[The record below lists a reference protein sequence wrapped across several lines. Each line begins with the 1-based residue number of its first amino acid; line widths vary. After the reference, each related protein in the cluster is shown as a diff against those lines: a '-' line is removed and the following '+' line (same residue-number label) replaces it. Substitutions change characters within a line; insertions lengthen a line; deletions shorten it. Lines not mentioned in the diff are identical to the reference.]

1 MNTDQRPNPL
11 YTLCRRGGMVLFCLL
26 VAAVTG
32 LSATGWADSVYLIT
46 GTEDEGAIIL
56 DPKQKTAPELTS
68 KLVYVS
74 SGAKGYDLTLQE
86 GTSVTVRHE
95 GSAVTVQSHK
105 ESVSSILSRL
115 HVNPSPLEM
124 VGVTVSE
131 SGVDLNVASDLTYYE
146 YVTENVSFSTQRVAN
161 PDMLEG
167 EEKVV
172 QKGADGV
179 RSSVYEVVWSN
190 GAQLSRQFV
199 EELSTTAVDQI
210 VEYGT
215 KSKAKPA
222 ASQNK
227 DPDALLTEHG
237 ETAEILRRPHHDR
250 HGLYH
255 GTRRRGHPDRQRHR
269 GPRGLRGRGQERH
282 PPGHPDVY
290 RGQRKRGLRTG
301 RGRGHGGQGQQDR
314 PLLRHLRGVHPV
326 WQANLYRL
334 YSPVTVSRA
343 PGCFG
348 RGPFPFLGAL
358 CESIT
363 NRGRKLPVNCQFCQ
377 LRSGPETDTIGMT
390 YPAGGRRVPFPEFSS
405 E

>member
-237 ETAEILRRPHHDR
+237 ETGGGIANVSENADGSGVLT
-250 HGLYH
+250 LKE
-255 GTRRRGHPDRQRHR
+255 GTALKYSG
-269 GPRGLRGRGQERH
+269 
-282 PPGHPDVY
+282 V
-290 RGQRKRGLRTG
+290 RTMTATAYTT
-301 RGRGHGGQGQQDR
+301 GHGGVGTRTASGTAVHVGSVAVDKSVI
-314 PLLRHLRGVHPV
+314 PLGTRMYIVANGNVVYGLAVAEDTGVKGSKID
-326 WQANLYRL
+326 LY
-334 YSPVTVSRA
+334 YDTYEE
-343 PGCFG
+343 CIQFG
-348 RGPFPFLGAL
+348 RRTCTVYIL
-358 CESIT
+358 
-363 NRGRKLPVNCQFCQ
+363 Q
-377 LRSGPETDTIGMT
+377 
-390 YPAGGRRVPFPEFSS
+390 
-405 E
+405 